1 MGIFDRIRA
10 YLANREEA
18 EAVEAAPIVA
28 HAPVVPVER
37 RTRKRVN
44 PRRGTSVLIVDDSKT
59 IVVALRRML
68 VPSGILVSEAFDA
81 ESGIEMARA
90 SRPNLIFLD
99 IVMPGMN
106 GFAALR
112 ALRRDPETQDI
123 PVIMMSGNELA
134 TEQFFGS
141 RIPADDFMK
150 KPFSRLEVFARIE
163 SLLDSQQIPQR
174 RATANASVRKPAPV
188 QPGAPLEL
196 L

>member
-1 MGIFDRIRA
+1 MGIFDRIRG
-10 YLANREEA
+10 LLGSKEEEA
-18 EAVEAAPIVA
+18 AEPLPIVA
-28 HAPVVPVER
+28 QTPVVPVER
-37 RTRKRVN
+37 RIRKRIN
-44 PRRGTSVLIVDDSKT
+44 ARRGTSALIIDDSKT

-68 VPSGILVSEAFDA
+68 LPSGLLVSEAFDGETGVA
-81 ESGIEMARA
+81 MARA
-90 SRPNLIFLD
+90 ARPNLIFLD

-123 PVIMMSGNELA
+123 PVIMMSGNEHA

-163 SLLDSQQIPQR
+163 SLLDGQQVPQR
-174 RATANASVRKPAPV
+174 RVSASAGARKPVAVPT
-188 QPGAPLEL
+188 GSPLEL
-196 L
+196 G